1 MAELLVD
8 GNAPRCSEEI
18 QFRLRQWLD
27 LAPFEDY
34 VGLVL
39 EVAADGEAR
48 LSVPFRLCLA
58 NGGGVMHGGALVTLA
73 DTAVAMAIKT
83 KLPPGT
89 VFATTE
95 LRTEF
100 LAPVKSGMVTAN
112 ARVRGPEGRSFYGEV
127 ELHDESGILVARFN
141 SIFRVARG
149 QGFDELPG
157 G

>member
-8 GNAPRCSEEI
+8 GNTPRNIDED

-39 EVAADGEAR
+39 DTAADGEAR

-83 KLPPGT
+83 KLPTGT

-100 LAPVKSGMVTAN
+100 FAPVRSGMVTAS
-112 ARVRGPEGRSFYGEV
+112 ARVRGPEGRSFYGDVEV
-127 ELHDESGILVARFN
+127 YDETGALVARFS

-149 QGFDELPG
+149 QGLEDLPG